1 MTIYEQDGAPR
12 TELGAGSP
20 SEARGVPAERA
31 GSARVQSAPALVD
44 RLTAGESYA
53 VAFGGQGSA
62 WLETLEELVSSAG
75 VESELATLVG
85 EVDVLLEPVAEELV
99 VVRPIGFHP
108 LRWVRALAA
117 EDPVPSAKQLTSA
130 AVSVPGVLLT
140 QIAAVR
146 ALTRQGLDL
155 AGTPPVAVV
164 GHSQGMLGVESVKAG
179 GARDIE
185 LLALAQ
191 LIGAAGTLVARRR
204 GISILGDRPPMVSV
218 TNADPEQIYRLL
230 EDFSQD
236 VRTVLPPV
244 LSIRNGR
251 RAVVI
256 TGTPEQLSRFE
267 LYCKQISEKQEADRK
282 NKVRGGAVFAP
293 VFEPVQVEVGF
304 HSPRL
309 ADGIDIVAGWAEK
322 TGLDVDLARELT
334 EAILVRQVDW
344 VDEII
349 GVHEAGAR
357 WILDL
362 GPGDIL
368 TRLTAPVIRGL
379 GVGIVPAATRGG
391 QRNLFTVGAVPEVS
405 RAWST
410 YAPSVV
416 QLPDGRVKLSTKFT
430 RLTGRS
436 PILLAGMTPTTV
448 DAKIVAAAANA
459 GHWAELAGGGQVTE
473 EIFEARID
481 ELTGLLE
488 PGRGIQFNALFLDP
502 YLWKLQVGGKRLVQK
517 ARQSGAPIDGL
528 VISAGIPELEDAV
541 ELIGELNDIGISHV
555 VFKPGTVEQIRSV
568 IRIATEVPTRPVIVH
583 IEGGRAGGHHSWED
597 LDDLLLATYSELR
610 SRANIT
616 VCVGGGIGTPKRAVD
631 YLSGRW
637 SETYGFPS
645 MPVDGILVGTAAMAT
660 LEATTSPSVKQ
671 MLVDTQGT
679 DQWISAGKAQGGM
692 ASSRSQ
698 LGADIHEIDNAASRC
713 GRLLDEVAGD
723 AEAVAKRRDELIA
736 AMARTAK
743 PYFGDVS
750 EMTYLQ
756 WLDRY
761 VALAIGDGDSTADT
775 AGPGSPWLADTW
787 RDRFAR
793 MLQRAEARL
802 HPQDR
807 GPIET
812 LFADTD
818 EHGAR
823 LLEKPQEAIAVLV
836 ERYPDAATVALH
848 PADVSFFNQLCKLV
862 GKPVNFVPVI
872 DKDVRRWWRSDSLW
886 QAHDARY
893 DADQVCIIPGTAAV
907 AGITRIDEPVGE
919 LLNRF
924 EQAAVEDTLRGGA
937 QPEAVTSRR
946 RGRGDLTGPLATVL
960 DAPDVVWAGRMATNP
975 VHRIAG
981 PREWQVHG
989 DISGPEMPRATHSS
1003 TGARLQVSADDQ
1015 VVLSVP
1021 ISGTWIEIRFT
1032 LPANTVDGGAP
1043 VVRTKDATAAM
1054 RAVLAIAAGVDG
1066 PDALPRV
1073 HAGTATVT
1081 AKWNPER
1088 VADHTGVT
1096 ATFGESLAPGLTTVP
1111 DALVGR
1117 CWPAVFAAIGSAVT
1131 HTGVPVIEGLLSLV
1145 HLDHAAHL
1153 VAPLPSVPAELTVTA
1168 TASMAFDTE
1177 IGRVVPI
1184 SVTVA
1189 LKDGQVL
1196 ARLAER
1202 FAIRGRTGALELA
1215 DPVRAGGAVSDNATD
1230 TPRRRRRD
1238 VSVVAPVDMRPFA
1251 VVSGDHN
1258 PIHTD
1263 RSAALLAGL
1272 ESPIVHGMWLSAAA
1286 QHAVTATDGQARP
1299 PARLIGWTARF
1310 LGMVRP
1316 GDDVDF
1322 RVDRVGIDQGAEVV
1336 EVSARVRRGRSE
1348 ATQGAGSASD
1358 LVMSATARLAAPKT
1372 VYAFPG
1378 QGIQYKGMGMEV
1390 RARSKAARKV
1400 WDTADKFTRD
1410 TLGFSVLSVVRD
1422 NPTSIIAS
1430 GVHYHHP
1437 DGVLYLTQFTQV
1449 AMATVA
1455 AAQVAEMREQ
1465 GAFVED
1471 AIACGHSVG
1480 EYTALAC
1487 VTGVYELEA
1496 LLEMVFQRGSKM
1508 HDIVPRDELGR
1519 SNYRLAAI
1527 RPSQIDLPD
1536 ADVPAFVADIA
1547 ERTGEFLEIVNFN
1560 LRGAQYAIAG
1570 TVRGLEALE
1579 AEVERRR
1586 ELAGGRR
1593 SFILVPGIDVPFHSK
1608 VLRVGVAEFRR
1619 SLDRVLPHDAD
1630 PDLIVGRYI
1639 PNLVPRPFSLDRDFI
1654 QQIRDLVPAEP
1665 LDEILADY
1673 DTWRREQPREMTRT
1687 VFIEL
1692 LAWQFASPVRWIET
1706 QDLLFTEPA
1715 AGGLGVERFVEI
1727 GVKSSP
1733 TVAGLAANTLKL
1745 PEYAHST
1752 IEVLNAE
1759 RDAAVLFA
1767 TDTDPE
1773 PDLDGSD
1780 DSDAPASDGALK
1792 PDVAPAVAPTGAG
1805 APSGALKS
1813 DVAPAV
1819 APTGAGAPSGALRPD
1834 DIAFDAAD
1842 ATLALIAL
1850 SAKMRVDQIEELD
1863 SIESITDGASSRRNQ
1878 LLVDL
1883 GSELNLG
1890 AIDGAAEADLAGLRA
1905 QVTKLA
1911 RTYKPYGPVLSD
1923 AINDHLRSAL
1933 GPSGKRPGAIAER
1946 VKKFWELGDGWAKHV
1961 TIEVALGTREGS
1973 SVRGGPLGGLH
1984 DGALTDG
1991 AAVEKVIDAAVAAVA
2006 ARRGTAM
2013 ALPSSGAGGATVDA
2027 AALSEFTEQITGRD
2041 GVLASAARLVLNQLG
2056 LDDPVSAPAGSI
2068 AATEADLVDLVSAE
2082 LGSDWPRL
2090 VAPVFDG
2097 KKAVV
2102 FDDRWASAREELV
2115 KLWLLDD
2122 GEIDADWARLS
2133 ERFEGAGHVVAMQA
2147 TWWQGKSLAAGR
2159 QIHASLYGR
2168 IAGGAENPDKG
2179 PHSDEVAVV
2188 TGASKGSI
2196 ATSVVGRLLAGGAT
2210 VVATTSRL
2218 DDERL
2223 AFYRNLYRDHA
2234 RYGAA
2239 LWVVA
2244 ANMASYTDID
2254 ALVEWIGHEQTE
2266 SLGPQSIHIKDA
2278 LTPTLLFPFA
2288 APRVTGDLSE
2298 AGSRAEMEM
2307 KVLLWAVQR
2316 LIGGLSRIGAERDIA
2331 SRLHVV
2337 LPGSPNRGMFGGD
2350 GAYGEAKSALDAV
2363 VTRWNAESSWAQ
2375 RVSLAHAL
2383 IGWTRGTGLMGR
2395 NDAIVDAVEEA
2406 GVTTYSTDEMAAMLL
2421 QLCTVEARAAAAHT
2435 PVKADLTGGLGEAKL
2450 DMAALAA
2457 KAREQAASESDTE
2470 APEVGIGKAIS
2481 ALPSPPRGYLP
2492 APPPPWADLDLD
2504 PADLVVIVGGAE
2516 LGPYGSSRTRF
2527 EMEVDNELSAAGVLE
2542 LAWTTGLIRWEDDPQ
2557 PGWYDSESGD
2567 LVDESEL
2574 VERYHDTVVR
2584 RCGIREF
2591 VDDGAIDPDHASP
2604 LLVSVFLDKDFT
2616 FVVSSEADARA
2627 FVQFDPEHTV
2637 VRPVSESGD
2646 WQVTRKA
2653 GTEIRVPR
2661 KTKLSRTVGAQIPT
2675 GFNPTVYGLSQDMAN
2690 STDRVALWNIVA
2702 TVDAFLSSGFTPTEL
2717 MRWVHPGLVASTQGT
2732 GMGGM
2737 TSMQTMYHG
2746 NLLGR
2751 NKPNDILQEVLPNVV
2766 AAHVIQSYVGSYGAM
2781 VHPVGACAT
2790 AAVSVEEGV
2799 DKIRVGKAEL
2809 VVAGG
2814 FDDLTLEAV
2823 IGFGDMAATADTAMM
2838 RGRGIHDSK
2847 FSRPNDRRRLGFLEA
2862 QGGGTILLA
2871 RGDLAL
2877 KMGLPVLA
2885 VVAYAQSFADGVHT
2899 SIPAPGLGALGAGR
2913 GGKDSVLA
2921 RSLAKLG
2928 VGADDIAVISKHDTS
2943 TLANDPNE
2951 TELHERLADS
2961 LGRSAGAP
2969 LLIVSQKSLTGHA
2982 KGGAA
2987 VFQMMGMCQMLRDGV
3002 IPPNRSLDCVDDELT
3017 SSAHFVWV
3025 RDTLRLGGKFP
3036 LKAGLITSL
3045 GFGHV
3050 SGLVAL
3056 VHPQAFVAS
3065 LKPEQRA
3072 DYQQRAEARLVA
3084 GQRRLMSAIAGGAP
3098 MYERPADR
3106 RFGQEVS
3113 EKRQE
3118 AAMLLNAASR
3128 LGDGDVFAIG

>member
-1 MTIYEQDGAPR
+1 MTIYEHHRVSADHDGMTA
-12 TELGAGSP
+12 
-20 SEARGVPAERA
+20 EATQGTH
-31 GSARVQSAPALVD
+31 ALVD
-44 RLTAGESYA
+44 RLTAGEPYA
-53 VAFGGQGSA
+53 VAFGGQGGA

-75 VESELATLVG
+75 IESELATLVG
-85 EVDVLLEPVAEELV
+85 EVDLLLEPVAKELV
-99 VVRPIGFHP
+99 VVRPIGFEP
-108 LRWVRALAA
+108 MNWVRALAA
-117 EDPVPSAKQLTSA
+117 EDPVPSARQLTSA
-130 AVSVPGVLLT
+130 AVSLPGVLLT
-140 QIAAVR
+140 QIAAIR
-146 ALTRQGLDL
+146 TLARQGMDL
-155 AGTPPVAVV
+155 QATPPVAVV
-164 GHSQGMLGVESVKAG
+164 GHSQGILAVEALKAG
-179 GARDIE
+179 GARDKE

-204 GISILGDRPPMVSV
+204 GISVLGDRSPMVSV
-218 TNADPEQIYRLL
+218 SNADPERIYRLL
-230 EDFSQD
+230 DEFSQD

-251 RAVVI
+251 RSVVI

-267 LYCKQISEKQEADRK
+267 LYCKQISEKEEADRK
-282 NKVRGGAVFAP
+282 NKIRGGDVFAP
-293 VFEPVQVEVGF
+293 VFDPVQVEVGF
-304 HSPRL
+304 HTPRL
-309 ADGIDIVAGWAEK
+309 ADSIDIVGDWAEK
-322 TGLDVDLARELT
+322 VGLDVGLARAMAEYILT
-334 EAILVRQVDW
+334 QPVDW
-344 VDEII
+344 VDEVVS
-349 GVHEAGAR
+349 VHEAGAR

-379 GVGIVPAATRGG
+379 GIGIVPAATRGG
-391 QRNLFTVGAVPEVS
+391 QRNLFTIGAIPEVA
-405 RAWST
+405 RPWSS

-416 QLPDGRVKLSTKFT
+416 TLPDGRVKLSTKFT

-473 EIFEARID
+473 PVFSDRID
-481 ELTGLLE
+481 EMSRLLD
-488 PGRGIQFNALFLDP
+488 PGRTYQFNALFLDP

-528 VISAGIPELEDAV
+528 IVSAGIPELEEAV
-541 ELIGELNDIGISHV
+541 ELIDELNEIGISHV
-555 VFKPGTVEQIRSV
+555 VFKPGTIEQIRSV
-568 IRIATEVPTRPVIVH
+568 IRIATEVPTKPVIVH

-610 SRANIT
+610 SRPNIT
-616 VCVGGGIGTPKRAVD
+616 VCVGGGIGSPERAAE

-637 SETYGFPS
+637 AESYGFPL

-660 LEATTSPSVKQ
+660 KESTTSPSVKR
-671 MLVDTQGT
+671 MLVETQGT
-679 DQWISAGKAQGGM
+679 DHWISAGKAQGGM

-698 LGADIHEIDNAASRC
+698 LGADIHEIDNSASRC

-723 AEAVAKRRDELIA
+723 VEAVAERRDEIIA
-736 AMARTAK
+736 AMANTAK
-743 PYFGDVS
+743 PYFGDVG

-756 WLDRY
+756 WLQRY
-761 VALAIGDGDSTADT
+761 VELTIGDGDSTADT
-775 AGPGSPWLADTW
+775 AAPGSPWVADTW
-787 RDRFAR
+787 RDRFEQ

-802 HPQDR
+802 HPQDH
-807 GPIET
+807 GPIDT
-812 LFADTD
+812 LFASSD
-818 EHGAR
+818 ETGVR
-823 LLEKPQEAIAVLV
+823 LLENPDEAIAALLAH
-836 ERYPDAATVALH
+836 YPDAETVQLH
-848 PADVSFFNQLCKLV
+848 PADVSFFVTLCKTL
-862 GKPVNFVPVI
+862 GKPVNFVPVV

-907 AGITRIDEPVGE
+907 AGITRMDEPVGA
-919 LLNRF
+919 LLDRF
-924 EQAAVEDTLRGGA
+924 EEAAIDEVLSTGV
-937 QPEAVTSRR
+937 QPTRVTARR
-946 RGRGDLTGPLATVL
+946 QGRIDAHGPLAIVL
-960 DAPDVVWAGRMATNP
+960 DAPDVLWAGRVATNP
-975 VHRIAG
+975 VHRIAD
-981 PREWQVHG
+981 PAEWQVHDG
-989 DISGPEMPRATHSS
+989 AEESRATHSS
-1003 TGARLQVSADDQ
+1003 TGARLQTDGDQ

-1021 ISGTWIEIRFT
+1021 ITGTWIDIRFS
-1032 LPANTVDGGAP
+1032 LPANTIDGGVP
-1043 VVRTKDATAAM
+1043 VVRTKDAIEAM
-1054 RAVLAIAAGVDG
+1054 RSVLAIAAGVDG

-1073 HAGTATVT
+1073 HNGTATVT
-1081 AKWNPER
+1081 VPWDPEQ

-1096 ATFGESLAPGLTTVP
+1096 AIFGEPLAPTLTTVP

-1117 CWPAVFAAIGSAVT
+1117 CWPAVFATIGSAVT
-1131 HTGVPVIEGLLSLV
+1131 AAGVPVVEGLLSLV

-1153 VAPLPSVPAELTVTA
+1153 VGSLPKVPAELTVTA
-1168 TASMAFDTE
+1168 TASVATDTE
-1177 IGRVVPI
+1177 VGRVVPI

-1189 LKDGQVL
+1189 AADRTVL
-1196 ARLAER
+1196 ATLEER
-1202 FAIRGRTGALELA
+1202 FAIRGRTGVAELT
-1215 DPVRAGGAVSDNATD
+1215 DPLRAGGAVSENATD

-1238 VSVVAPVDMRPFA
+1238 VTLPAPVDMRPFA

-1286 QHAVTATDGQARP
+1286 QHVVTATDGQARP
-1299 PARLIGWTARF
+1299 PARLVGWTARF

-1316 GDDVDF
+1316 GDEVDF
-1322 RVDRVGIDQGAEVV
+1322 RVDRVGIDQGAEVL
-1336 EVSARVRRGRSE
+1336 EIAARIG
-1348 ATQGAGSASD
+1348 SD

-1378 QGIQYKGMGMEV
+1378 QGIQHKGMGMEV

-1400 WDTADKFTRD
+1400 WDKADRFTRD
-1410 TLGFSVLSVVRD
+1410 TLGFSVLHVVRD

-1430 GVHYHHP
+1430 GVHYDHP
-1437 DGVLYLTQFTQV
+1437 EGVLYLTQFTQV

-1465 GAFVED
+1465 GAFAEG

-1487 VTGVYELEA
+1487 VTGMYELEG
-1496 LLEMVFQRGSKM
+1496 LLETVFHRGSKM

-1527 RPSQIDLPD
+1527 RPSQIDLDD
-1536 ADVPAFVADIA
+1536 ADVPGFVQEISA
-1547 ERTGEFLEIVNFN
+1547 RTGEFLEIVNFN
-1560 LRGAQYAIAG
+1560 LRGSQYAIAG
-1570 TVRGLEALE
+1570 TVLGMETLE

-1586 ELAGGRR
+1586 ELSGGRR
-1593 SFILVPGIDVPFHSK
+1593 SFILVPGIDVPFHSR
-1608 VLRVGVAEFRR
+1608 VLRVGVADFRR
-1619 SLDRVLPHDAD
+1619 SLERVMPRDKD
-1630 PDLIVGRYI
+1630 PDLIIGRYI

-1654 QQIRDLVPAEP
+1654 QEIRDLVPAEP

-1673 DTWRREQPREMTRT
+1673 DTWRAERPREMART
-1687 VFIEL
+1687 VVIEL

-1706 QDLLFTEPA
+1706 QDLLFTEEA

-1733 TVAGLAANTLKL
+1733 TVSGLATNTLKL

-1752 IEVLNAE
+1752 VEVLNAE

-1773 PDLDGSD
+1773 PDDELDE
-1780 DSDAPASDGALK
+1780 ASDSAAAAAEGAPS
-1792 PDVAPAVAPTGAG
+1792 PDVAPAVAAAPAA
-1805 APSGALKS
+1805 APSGA
-1813 DVAPAV
+1813 P
-1819 APTGAGAPSGALRPD
+1819 RPD
-1834 DIAFDAAD
+1834 DIPFDAAD

-1850 SAKMRVDQIEELD
+1850 SAKMRIDQIEELD

-1890 AIDGAAEADLAGLRA
+1890 AIDGAAEADLAGLRS

-1923 AINDHLRSAL
+1923 AINDQLRTVL
-1933 GPSGKRPGAIAER
+1933 GPSGKRPAAIAER
-1946 VKKFWELGDGWAKHV
+1946 VKKTWELGDGWVKHV
-1961 TIEVALGTREGS
+1961 TVEVALGTREGT
-1973 SVRGGPLGGLH
+1973 SVRGGSMGNLH
-1984 DGALTDG
+1984 EGALADT
-1991 AAVEKVIDAAVAAVA
+1991 AAVDKAVDAAVAAVA
-2006 ARRGTAM
+2006 ARRGIAV
-2013 ALPSSGAGGATVDA
+2013 ALPSSGGGGGATVDA
-2027 AALSEFTEQITGRD
+2027 AALGEFTEQITGRD
-2041 GVLASAARLVLNQLG
+2041 GVLASAARLVLGQLG
-2056 LDDPVSAPAGSI
+2056 LDNQVTVPPAASDAELI
-2068 AATEADLVDLVSAE
+2068 DLVTTE
-2082 LGSDWPRL
+2082 LGADWPRL

-2102 FDDRWASAREELV
+2102 FDDRWASAREDLV
-2115 KLWLLDD
+2115 KLWLIDD
-2122 GEIDADWARLS
+2122 DEANADWARWS
-2133 ERFEGAGHVVAMQA
+2133 ERFEGAGHVVATQA

-2168 IAGGAENPDKG
+2168 IAAGAENPDKG
-2179 PHSDEVAVV
+2179 RYNDEIAVV

-2196 ATSVVGRLLAGGAT
+2196 AASVVGQLLDGGGT
-2210 VVATTSRL
+2210 VIATTSKL

-2223 AFYRNLYRDHA
+2223 AFYRALYRDHA

-2244 ANMASYTDID
+2244 ANMASYSDID
-2254 ALVEWIGHEQTE
+2254 ALVEWVGSEQAE

-2278 LTPTLLFPFA
+2278 QTPTLLFPFA
-2288 APRVTGDLSE
+2288 APRVAGDLSE
-2298 AGSRAEMEM
+2298 AGSRSEMEM

-2316 LIGGLSRIGAERDIA
+2316 LIGGLSKIGAERDIA
-2331 SRLHVV
+2331 SRLHAV

-2363 VTRWNAESSWAQ
+2363 VTRWQAESSWAQ

-2383 IGWTRGTGLMGR
+2383 IGWTRGTGLMGH
-2395 NDAIVDAVEEA
+2395 NDAIVSAVEEA
-2406 GVTTYSTDEMAAMLL
+2406 GVTTYSTDEMAGMLL
-2421 QLCTVEARAAAAHT
+2421 ALCDIESKVAAANA
-2435 PVKADLTGGLGEAKL
+2435 PIKVDLTGGLGDVDL
-2450 DMAALAA
+2450 DMAELAA
-2457 KAREQAASESDTE
+2457 KARGDHAASAAEDGAEETDAE
-2470 APEVGIGKAIS
+2470 GTIA
-2481 ALPSPPRGYLP
+2481 ALPSPPRGFTQALP
-2492 APPPPWADLDLD
+2492 PEWDDLDVD

-2557 PGWYDSESGD
+2557 PGWYETESGD
-2567 LVDESEL
+2567 LVDEAEL
-2574 VERYHDTVVR
+2574 VERYHDAVVER
-2584 RCGIREF
+2584 VGIREF

-2604 LLVSVFLDKDFT
+2604 LLVSVFLEKDFT
-2616 FVVSSEADARA
+2616 FVVSSEADARGFA
-2627 FVQFDPEHTV
+2627 QFDPEHTV
-2637 VRPVSESGD
+2637 VRPIPDSSD

-2675 GFNPTVYGLSQDMAN
+2675 GFDPTVWGISQDMAN
-2690 STDRVALWNIVA
+2690 SIDRVALWNIVA

-2751 NKPNDILQEVLPNVV
+2751 SKPNDILQEVLPNVV
-2766 AAHVIQSYVGSYGAM
+2766 AAHVVQSYIGSYGAM
-2781 VHPVGACAT
+2781 IHPVGACAT

-2799 DKIRVGKAEL
+2799 DKIRLGKAEL
-2809 VVAGG
+2809 VVTGG
-2814 FDDLTLEAV
+2814 FDDLTLEAI

-2838 RGRGIHDSK
+2838 RDRGIADSK

-2871 RGDLAL
+2871 RGDLAF

-2885 VVAYAQSFADGVHT
+2885 VVAFAQSFGDGVHT

-2913 GGKDSVLA
+2913 GGKDSPLA

-2928 VGADDIAVISKHDTS
+2928 VAADDVAVISKHDTS

-2969 LLIVSQKSLTGHA
+2969 LFIVSQKSLTGHA

-2987 VFQMMGMCQMLRDGV
+2987 VFQMMGLCQILRDGV
-3002 IPPNRSLDCVDDELT
+3002 IPPNRSLDCVDDELAG
-3017 SSAHFVWV
+3017 SAHFVWV
-3025 RDTLRLGGKFP
+3025 RDTLQLDGKFP
-3036 LKAGLITSL
+3036 LKAGLVTSL

-3056 VHPQAFVAS
+3056 VHPQAFLAT
-3065 LKPEQRA
+3065 LDDEQRA
-3072 DYQQRAEARLVA
+3072 DYQRRADARLLA
-3084 GQRRLMSAIAGGAP
+3084 GQRRLASAIAGGRP

-3106 RFGQEVS
+3106 RFDHEVS

-3118 AAMLLNAASR
+3118 AAMLLDAEAR
-3128 LGDGDVFAIG
+3128 LGDGDVYPR

>member
-1 MTIYEQDGAPR
+1 MTIHEHDR
-12 TELGAGSP
+12 
-20 SEARGVPAERA
+20 V
-31 GSARVQSAPALVD
+31 SADRDETGPHSTHALVD
-44 RLTAGESYA
+44 RLTAGEPFA

-62 WLETLEELVSSAG
+62 WLETLEELVSAAG
-75 VESELATLVG
+75 IESELAALVG
-85 EVDVLLEPVAEELV
+85 EVELLLEPVSKELV
-99 VVRPIGFHP
+99 VVRPIGFEP
-108 LRWVRALAA
+108 LQWVRALAA
-117 EDPVPSAKQLTSA
+117 EDPVPSDKHLTSS
-130 AVSVPGVLLT
+130 AVSLPGVLLT
-140 QIAAVR
+140 QVAAVR
-146 ALTRQGLDL
+146 ALARQGMDL
-155 AGTPPVAVV
+155 IATPPVVSV
-164 GHSQGMLGVESVKAG
+164 GHSQGVLAVEALNAG
-179 GARDIE
+179 GARDVE

-204 GISILGDRPPMVSV
+204 GISVLGDRPPMVSV
-218 TNADPEQIYRLL
+218 TNADPERIQQLL
-230 EDFSQD
+230 EDFAQD

-251 RAVVI
+251 RSVVI

-267 LYCKQISEKQEADRK
+267 LYCRQISEKEEAERK
-282 NKVRGGAVFAP
+282 SKVRGGDVFAP
-293 VFEPVQVEVGF
+293 VFDPVKVEVGF
-304 HSPRL
+304 HTPRL
-309 ADGIDIVAGWAEK
+309 ADGIDIVGGWAEK
-322 TGLDVDLARELT
+322 VGLDVALARQLA
-334 EAILVRQVDW
+334 EAILVDTVDW
-344 VDEII
+344 VSDINR
-349 GVHEAGAR
+349 VHEAGAR

-379 GVGIVPAATRGG
+379 GIGIVPAATRGG
-391 QRNLFTVGAVPEVS
+391 QRNLFTVGATPEVA
-405 RAWST
+405 RAWSS
-410 YAPSVV
+410 YAPTAVR
-416 QLPDGRVKLSTKFT
+416 LPDGRVKLSTKFT

-473 EIFEARID
+473 EIFADRIN
-481 ELTGLLE
+481 EMSGLLE
-488 PGRGIQFNALFLDP
+488 PGRTYQFNALFLDP
-502 YLWKLQVGGKRLVQK
+502 YLWKLQLGGKRLVQK
-517 ARQSGAPIDGL
+517 ARQSGAAIDGV
-528 VISAGIPELEDAV
+528 VISAGIPDLEEAV
-541 ELIGELNDIGISHV
+541 ELIDELNDIGISHV
-555 VFKPGTVEQIRSV
+555 VFKPGTIEQIRSV
-568 IRIATEVPTRPVIVH
+568 IRIATEVPTKPVIMHV
-583 IEGGRAGGHHSWED
+583 EGGRAGGHHSWED

-616 VCVGGGIGTPKRAVD
+616 VCVGGGIGTPERAAE

-637 SETYGFPS
+637 AQAYGFPL
-645 MPVDGILVGTAAMAT
+645 MPIDGILVGTAAMAA
-660 LEATTSPSVKQ
+660 LEATTSPSVKK
-671 MLVDTQGT
+671 MLVETQGT
-679 DQWISAGKAQGGM
+679 GEWIGAGKAQGGM

-698 LGADIHEIDNAASRC
+698 LGADIHEIDNSASRC
-713 GRLLDEVAGD
+713 GQLLDEVAGD
-723 AEAVAKRRDELIA
+723 ADAVAERRDEIIA
-736 AMARTAK
+736 AMAKTAK
-743 PYFGDVS
+743 PYFGDIAD
-750 EMTYLQ
+750 MTYLQ
-756 WLDRY
+756 WLQRY
-761 VALAIGDGDSTADT
+761 VELAIGEGNSTADT
-775 AGPGSPWLADTW
+775 AAPGSPWLADTW
-787 RDRFAR
+787 RDRFQQ

-802 HPQDR
+802 HPQDF

-812 LFADTD
+812 AFADP
-818 EHGAR
+818 A
-823 LLEKPQEAIAVLV
+823 LLENPTQTIAALLA
-836 ERYPDAATVALH
+836 RYPDAETVQLH
-848 PADVSFFNQLCKLV
+848 PADVPFFVTLCKTL

-893 DADQVCIIPGTAAV
+893 DADQVCIIPGPAAV
-907 AGITRIDEPVGE
+907 AGITRMDEPVGE
-919 LLNRF
+919 LLDRF
-924 EQAAVEDTLRGGA
+924 ERAAIDEVFGSDGDA
-937 QPEAVTSRR
+937 KAVTSRR
-946 RGRGDLTGPLATVL
+946 LGRPDVTGPLAVVL
-960 DAPDVVWAGRMATNP
+960 DAPDVLWAGRTATNP
-975 VHRIAG
+975 VHRIAD
-981 PREWQVHG
+981 PSEWQVH
-989 DISGPEMPRATHSS
+989 DGPESPRATHTS
-1003 TGARLQVSADDQ
+1003 TGARLQVQGSD

-1021 ISGTWIEIRFT
+1021 VSATWIDIRFT
-1032 LPANTVDGGAP
+1032 LPANTVDGGIP
-1043 VVRTKDATAAM
+1043 VVSTDDATTAM
-1054 RAVLAIAAGVDG
+1054 RSVLAIAAGVDG
-1066 PDALPRV
+1066 PESLPPV
-1073 HAGTATVT
+1073 TDGTATVT
-1081 AKWNPER
+1081 VDWDPEK

-1096 ATFGESLAPGLTTVP
+1096 ATFGEPLAPSLTTVP
-1111 DALVGR
+1111 DALVGQ

-1131 HTGVPVIEGLLSLV
+1131 DSGVPVVEGLLSLV
-1145 HLDHAAHL
+1145 HLDHAAR
-1153 VAPLPSVPAELTVTA
+1153 VVGDLPKIPAQLTVTA
-1168 TASMAFDTE
+1168 TASNATDTDM
-1177 IGRVVPI
+1177 GRVVPV

-1189 LKDGQVL
+1189 GPDGATIATL
-1196 ARLAER
+1196 EER
-1202 FAIRGRTGALELA
+1202 FAILGRTGTAELS
-1215 DPVRAGGAVSDNATD
+1215 DPVRAGGTVSENSTD

-1238 VSVVAPVDMRPFA
+1238 VTLTAPVDMRPFA

-1286 QHAVTATDGQARP
+1286 QHTVTATDGKARP
-1299 PARLIGWTARF
+1299 PARLVGWTARF

-1322 RVDRVGIDQGAEVV
+1322 RVERVGIDQGAEVL
-1336 EVSARVRRGRSE
+1336 EVSARIG
-1348 ATQGAGSASD
+1348 SD
-1358 LVMSATARLAAPKT
+1358 LVMSASARLAAPKT

-1378 QGIQYKGMGMEV
+1378 QGIQHKGMGMEV

-1400 WDTADKFTRD
+1400 WDIADRFTRD
-1410 TLGFSVLSVVRD
+1410 TLGFSVLHVVRD
-1422 NPTSIIAS
+1422 NPTSLIAS

-1465 GAFVED
+1465 GAFVEG

-1487 VTGVYELEA
+1487 VTGIYELEA
-1496 LLEMVFQRGSKM
+1496 LLEMVFHRGSKM

-1527 RPSQIDLPD
+1527 RPSQIDLD
-1536 ADVPAFVADIA
+1536 DNDVPAFVAGIA
-1547 ERTGEFLEIVNFN
+1547 ESTGEFLEIVNFN
-1560 LRGAQYAIAG
+1560 LRGSQYAIAG

-1586 ELAGGRR
+1586 ELSGGRR
-1593 SFILVPGIDVPFHSK
+1593 SFILVPGIDVPFHSR

-1619 SLDRVLPHDAD
+1619 SLDRVMPRDAD
-1630 PDLIVGRYI
+1630 PDLIIGRYI
-1639 PNLVPRPFSLDRDFI
+1639 PNLVPRLFNLDRDFI
-1654 QQIRDLVPAEP
+1654 QEIRDLVPAEP

-1673 DTWRREQPREMTRT
+1673 DTWIRERPRELART

-1706 QDLLFTEPA
+1706 QDLLFIEEA

-1727 GVKSSP
+1727 GVKTSP
-1733 TVAGLAANTLKL
+1733 TVAGLATNTLKL

-1752 IEVLNAE
+1752 VEVLNAE

-1773 PDLDGSD
+1773 PEPEPEAEEPAAEAGDAAAAA
-1780 DSDAPASDGALK
+1780 APAA
-1792 PDVAPAVAPTGAG
+1792 APA
-1805 APSGALKS
+1805 APSGG
-1813 DVAPAV
+1813 P
-1819 APTGAGAPSGALRPD
+1819 RPD
-1834 DIAFDAAD
+1834 DIGFDAAD

-1850 SAKMRVDQIEELD
+1850 SAKMRLDQIEQLD

-1890 AIDGAAEADLAGLRA
+1890 AIDGAAEADLAGLRS

-1923 AINDHLRSAL
+1923 AINDQLRTVL

-1946 VKKFWELGDGWAKHV
+1946 VKKTWELGDGWAKHV
-1961 TIEVALGTREGS
+1961 TVEVALGTREGS
-1973 SVRGGPLGGLH
+1973 SVRGGALGNLH
-1984 DGALTDG
+1984 EGALAD
-1991 AAVEKVIDAAVAAVA
+1991 AASVDKVVDAAVASVA
-2006 ARRGTAM
+2006 ARRGVAV
-2013 ALPSSGAGGATVDA
+2013 ALPSAGGGGGATVDA
-2027 AALSEFTEQITGRD
+2027 AALAEFTDQITGRD
-2041 GVLASAARLVLNQLG
+2041 GVLASAARLVLGQLG
-2056 LDDPVSAPAGSI
+2056 LDAPATALP
-2068 AATEADLVDLVSAE
+2068 AATDADLIELVTAE

-2102 FDDRWASAREELV
+2102 FDDRWASAREDLV
-2115 KLWLLDD
+2115 KLWLTDEGD
-2122 GEIDADWARLS
+2122 IDADWARLS
-2133 ERFEGAGHVVAMQA
+2133 QRFEGAGHVVATQA

-2168 IAGGAENPDKG
+2168 IAAGAENPDPG
-2179 PHSDEVAVV
+2179 PDSSEVAVV

-2196 ATSVVGRLLAGGAT
+2196 AASVVARLLDGGAT
-2210 VVATTSRL
+2210 VIATTSKL

-2223 AFYRNLYRDHA
+2223 AFYRTLYRDHA

-2244 ANMASYTDID
+2244 ANMASYSDID
-2254 ALVEWIGHEQTE
+2254 ALVEWVGSEQTE

-2278 LTPTLLFPFA
+2278 QTPTLLFPFA
-2288 APRVTGDLSE
+2288 APRVVGDLSE
-2298 AGSRAEMEM
+2298 AGSRSEMEM

-2316 LIGGLSRIGAERDIA
+2316 LIGGLSTIGAERDIA

-2363 VTRWNAESSWAQ
+2363 VSRWHAESSWAA

-2383 IGWTRGTGLMGR
+2383 IGWTRGTGLMGH
-2395 NDAIVDAVEEA
+2395 NDAIVSAVEEA

-2421 QLCTVEARAAAAHT
+2421 SLCDVESKVAAAST
-2435 PVKADLTGGLGEAKL
+2435 PIKADLTGGLAEANL
-2450 DMAALAA
+2450 DMAELAA
-2457 KAREQAASESDTE
+2457 KAREEMSTE
-2470 APEVGIGKAIS
+2470 ATADDEESTEGAIP
-2481 ALPSPPRGYLP
+2481 ALPSPPRGYTP
-2492 APPPPWADLDLD
+2492 APPPHWDDLDVD
-2504 PADLVVIVGGAE
+2504 PSDLVVIVGGAE

-2527 EMEVDNELSAAGVLE
+2527 EMEVENELSAAGVLE
-2542 LAWTTGLIRWEDDPQ
+2542 LAWTTGLVRWEDDPQ
-2557 PGWYDSESGD
+2557 PGWYDTGTGE
-2567 LVDESEL
+2567 LVDEAEL
-2574 VERYHDTVVR
+2574 VERYHDVVVER
-2584 RCGIREF
+2584 VGIREF
-2591 VDDGAIDPDHASP
+2591 VDDGTIDSDHSSP
-2604 LLVSVFLDKDFT
+2604 LLVSVFLDKDFS

-2627 FVQFDPEHTV
+2627 FADFDPEHTV
-2637 VRPVSESGD
+2637 IRPVPDSGD
-2646 WQVTRKA
+2646 WQVIRKA

-2661 KTKLSRTVGAQIPT
+2661 KTTLSRVVGAQLPT
-2675 GFNPTVYGLSQDMAN
+2675 GFDPTVWGISQDMA
-2690 STDRVALWNIVA
+2690 SSIDRVAVWNIVA
-2702 TVDAFLSSGFTPTEL
+2702 TVDAFLSAGFSPTEV
-2717 MRWVHPGLVASTQGT
+2717 MRYVHPSLVANTMGT
-2732 GMGGM
+2732 GMGGG

-2751 NKPNDILQEVLPNVV
+2751 NKPNDIFQEILPNIV
-2766 AAHVIQSYVGSYGAM
+2766 AAHVVQSYIGSYGSM
-2781 VHPVGACAT
+2781 IHPVAACAT

-2799 DKIRVGKAEL
+2799 DKIRLGKAEM

-2814 FDDLTLEAV
+2814 IDDLTLEGI

-2838 RGRGIHDSK
+2838 RGRGIADSK
-2847 FSRPNDRRRLGFLEA
+2847 FSRPNDRRRLGFVEA

-2885 VVAYAQSFADGVHT
+2885 VVAFAQSFGDGVHT

-2913 GGKDSVLA
+2913 GGRDSALA
-2921 RSLAKLG
+2921 RALAKLG
-2928 VGADDIAVISKHDTS
+2928 VGADDIAIISKHDTS

-2961 LGRSAGAP
+2961 LGRSEGAP
-2969 LLIVSQKSLTGHA
+2969 LFVVSQKSMTGHA

-2987 VFQMMGMCQMLRDGV
+2987 VFQMMGLCQILRDGV
-3002 IPPNRSLDCVDDELT
+3002 IPPNRSLDCVDDELAGA
-3017 SSAHFVWV
+3017 AHFVWV
-3025 RDTLRLGGKFP
+3025 RDALRLGGKFP
-3036 LKAGLITSL
+3036 LKAGMLTSL

-3056 VHPQAFVAS
+3056 VHPQAFIAS
-3065 LKPEQRA
+3065 LAPEQRA
-3072 DYQQRAEARLVA
+3072 DYQRRADTRLLA
-3084 GQRRLMSAIAGGAP
+3084 GQRRLASAMAGGEP
-3098 MYERPADR
+3098 MYQRPPDR
-3106 RFGQEVS
+3106 RFDHDTA
-3113 EKRQE
+3113 EKPQE
-3118 AAMLLNAASR
+3118 AAMLLNPAAR
-3128 LGDGDVFAIG
+3128 LGDGEAYIG

>member
-1 MTIYEQDGAPR
+1 MTIHEHDR
-12 TELGAGSP
+12 VS
-20 SEARGVPAERA
+20 AERDGQGPQGGKHQA
-31 GSARVQSAPALVD
+31 DTHALVD
-44 RLTAGESYA
+44 RLTAGEPYA

-75 VESELATLVG
+75 IESDLSALVG
-85 EVDVLLEPVAEELV
+85 EVELLLEPVAKELV
-99 VVRPIGFHP
+99 VVRPIGFEP
-108 LRWVRALAA
+108 LTWVRALAA
-117 EDPVPSAKQLTSA
+117 EDPIPSNKHLTSA
-130 AVSVPGVLLT
+130 AVSIPGVLLT
-140 QIAAVR
+140 QVAAVR
-146 ALTRQGLDL
+146 ALARQGMDL
-155 AGTPPVAVV
+155 SATPPVAVA
-164 GHSQGMLGVESVKAG
+164 GHSQGVLAVEALKGG
-179 GARDIE
+179 GARDVE

-204 GISILGDRPPMVSV
+204 GISVLGDRPPMVSV
-218 TNADPEQIYRLL
+218 TNADPERISQLL
-230 EDFSQD
+230 DEFAQD

-251 RAVVI
+251 RSVVI

-267 LYCKQISEKQEADRK
+267 LYCQQISEKEEADRK
-282 NKVRGGAVFAP
+282 NKLRGGDVFSP
-293 VFEPVQVEVGF
+293 VFDPVQVEVGF
-304 HSPRL
+304 HTPRL
-309 ADGIDIVAGWAEK
+309 ADGIDIVGNWAEK
-322 TGLDVDLARELT
+322 VGLDVALARELT
-334 EAILVRQVDW
+334 ESILVRPVDW
-344 VDEII
+344 VQEITA
-349 GVHEAGAR
+349 VNDAGAR

-391 QRNLFTVGAVPEVS
+391 QRNLFTVGAVPEVA
-405 RAWST
+405 RAWSS
-410 YAPSVV
+410 YAPTLVR
-416 QLPDGRVKLSTKFT
+416 LPDGRVKLSTKFT

-473 EIFEARID
+473 EIFADRIE
-481 ELTGLLE
+481 ELSGLLE
-488 PGRGIQFNALFLDP
+488 DGRTYQFNALFLDP

-517 ARQSGAPIDGL
+517 ARQSGAAIDGL
-528 VISAGIPELEDAV
+528 VISAGIPELEEAV
-541 ELIGELNDIGISHV
+541 ELIEELGDVGISHV

-568 IRIATEVPTRPVIVH
+568 IRIATEVSTKPVIAH

-610 SRANIT
+610 SRSNIT
-616 VCVGGGIGTPKRAVD
+616 VCVGGGIGTPERAAD

-637 SETYGFPS
+637 AQAYGFPL
-645 MPVDGILVGTAAMAT
+645 MPIDGILVGTAAMAAK
-660 LEATTSPSVKQ
+660 EATTSPSVKR
-671 MLVDTQGT
+671 MLVETQGT
-679 DQWISAGKAQGGM
+679 DQWIGAGKASGGM

-698 LGADIHEIDNAASRC
+698 LGADIHEIDNSASRC

-723 AEAVAKRRDELIA
+723 ADAVAERRDEIIA
-736 AMARTAK
+736 AMATTAK
-743 PYFGDVS
+743 PYFGDVG

-756 WLDRY
+756 WLRRY
-761 VALAIGDGDSTADT
+761 VELAIGDGDSTADT
-775 AGPGSPWLADTW
+775 AAPGSPWLADTW
-787 RDRFAR
+787 RDRFQQ

-802 HPQDR
+802 HPQDF

-812 LFADTD
+812 LYNN
-818 EHGAR
+818 EG
-823 LLEKPQEAIAVLV
+823 LLENPEAAIDLLLD
-836 ERYPDAATVALH
+836 RYPDAETVQLH
-848 PADVSFFNQLCKLV
+848 PADVPFFVTLCKTV

-907 AGITRIDEPVGE
+907 AGITRMDEPVGE
-919 LLNRF
+919 LLDRF
-924 EQAAVEDTLRGGA
+924 EQAAVD
-937 QPEAVTSRR
+937 EALAAGIEPTAATSRR
-946 RGRGDLTGPLATVL
+946 TGRADVTGPLAVVL
-960 DAPDVVWAGRMATNP
+960 DAPDVQWAGRTAINP
-975 VHRIAG
+975 VHRIAD
-981 PREWQVHG
+981 PSEWLVHG
-989 DISGPEMPRATHSS
+989 DSEGPESRRATHSS
-1003 TGARLQVSADDQ
+1003 TGARLQVEDDR

-1021 ISGTWIEIRFT
+1021 VSGVWIEIPFT
-1032 LPANTVDGGAP
+1032 LPPNTVDGATP
-1043 VVRTKDATAAM
+1043 VVSTDDAAAAM

-1066 PDALPRV
+1066 PEFMPPVTD
-1073 HAGTATVT
+1073 GTATVT
-1081 AKWNPER
+1081 VDWDPER

-1096 ATFGESLAPGLTTVP
+1096 ATFGEPLAPSLTTVP
-1111 DALVGR
+1111 DALVGP
-1117 CWPAVFAAIGSAVT
+1117 CWPAVFSAIGSAVT
-1131 HTGVPVIEGLLSLV
+1131 DAGVPVVEGLLSLV
-1145 HLDHAAHL
+1145 HLDHAAHM
-1153 VAPLPSVPAELTVTA
+1153 VGALPKNPAQLTITA
-1168 TASMAFDTE
+1168 TALAAADTDM
-1177 IGRVVPI
+1177 GRVVPV
-1184 SVTVA
+1184 SVTITGA
-1189 LKDGQVL
+1189 DGEAIATL
-1196 ARLAER
+1196 DER
-1202 FAIRGRTGALELA
+1202 FAILGRTGAAELT
-1215 DPVRAGGAVSDNATD
+1215 DPARAGGAVSENATD

-1238 VSVVAPVDMRPFA
+1238 VTITAPVDMRPFA

-1263 RSAALLAGL
+1263 RAAALLAGL

-1316 GDDVDF
+1316 GDEVSF
-1322 RVDRVGIDQGAEVV
+1322 RVDRVGIDQGAEVL
-1336 EVSARVRRGRSE
+1336 EVAARIG
-1348 ATQGAGSASD
+1348 SD
-1358 LVMSATARLAAPKT
+1358 LVMSATARLASPHT

-1378 QGIQYKGMGMEV
+1378 QGIQHKGMGMDV

-1400 WDTADKFTRD
+1400 WDKADKFTRD
-1410 TLGFSVLSVVRD
+1410 TLGFSVLHVVRD

-1430 GVHYHHP
+1430 GVPYNHP
-1437 DGVLYLTQFTQV
+1437 EGVLYLTQFTQV

-1487 VTGVYELEA
+1487 VTGIYELEA
-1496 LLEMVFQRGSKM
+1496 LLETVFHRGSKM

-1536 ADVPAFVADIA
+1536 DEVPGFVADIA
-1547 ERTGEFLEIVNFN
+1547 ANTGEFLEIVNFN
-1560 LRGAQYAIAG
+1560 LRGSQYAIAG

-1586 ELAGGRR
+1586 EITGGKR
-1593 SFILVPGIDVPFHSK
+1593 SFILVPGIDVPFHSR

-1619 SLDRVLPHDAD
+1619 SLDRVMPRDKD
-1630 PDLIVGRYI
+1630 PDVIIGRYI
-1639 PNLVPRPFSLDRDFI
+1639 PNLVPRPFTLDRDFI
-1654 QQIRDLVPAEP
+1654 QEIRDLVPAEP
-1665 LDEILADY
+1665 LDPILADY
-1673 DTWRREQPREMTRT
+1673 DTWLAERRIEMART
-1687 VFIEL
+1687 VLIEL

-1706 QDLLFTEPA
+1706 QDLLFTEEA

-1727 GVKSSP
+1727 GVKSAP
-1733 TVAGLAANTLKL
+1733 TVAGLATNTLKL

-1752 IEVLNAE
+1752 VEVLNAE

-1773 PDLDGSD
+1773 PEPEAEEPAEAPEASGAPVEA
-1780 DSDAPASDGALK
+1780 APA
-1792 PDVAPAVAPTGAG
+1792 APAPAA
-1805 APSGALKS
+1805 ASSG
-1813 DVAPAV
+1813 P
-1819 APTGAGAPSGALRPD
+1819 RPD
-1834 DIAFDAAD
+1834 DIGFDAAD

-1850 SAKMRVDQIEELD
+1850 SAKMRIDQIEELD

-1923 AINDHLRSAL
+1923 AINDQLRTVL
-1933 GPSGKRPGAIAER
+1933 GPSGKRPAAIADR
-1946 VKKFWELGDGWAKHV
+1946 VKKTWELGDGWAKHV
-1961 TIEVALGTREGS
+1961 TVEVALGTREGT
-1973 SVRGGPLGGLH
+1973 SVRGGAMGHLH
-1984 DGALTDG
+1984 EGALADA
-1991 AAVEKVIDAAVAAVA
+1991 AAVDKAIDAAVASVA
-2006 ARRGTAM
+2006 ARRGIAV
-2013 ALPSSGAGGATVDA
+2013 ALPSSGGGGGGATIDA
-2027 AALSEFTEQITGRD
+2027 AALGEFTAQITGRD

-2056 LDDPVSAPAGSI
+2056 LDDPVSASP
-2068 AATEADLVDLVSAE
+2068 AATDAELIDLVTTE
-2082 LGSDWPRL
+2082 LGADWPRL
-2090 VAPVFDG
+2090 VAPVFEP
-2097 KKAVV
+2097 KKAVL
-2102 FDDRWASAREELV
+2102 FDDRWASAREDLV
-2115 KLWLLDD
+2115 KLWLTDEGD
-2122 GEIDADWARLS
+2122 IDARWVSLS
-2133 ERFEGAGHVVAMQA
+2133 ERFEGAGHVVATQA
-2147 TWWQGKSLAAGR
+2147 TWWQGKALSAGR
-2159 QIHASLYGR
+2159 QIHASLFGR
-2168 IAGGAENPDKG
+2168 IAAGAENPDPG
-2179 PHSDEVAVV
+2179 PYVNEVAVV

-2196 ATSVVGRLLAGGAT
+2196 AASVVARLLDGGAT
-2210 VVATTSRL
+2210 VIATTSKL

-2223 AFYRNLYRDHA
+2223 AFYRGLYRDHA

-2244 ANMASYTDID
+2244 ANMASYSDID
-2254 ALVEWIGHEQTE
+2254 ALVEWVGTEQTE

-2278 LTPTLLFPFA
+2278 QTPTLLFPFA
-2288 APRVTGDLSE
+2288 APRVVGDLSE
-2298 AGSRAEMEM
+2298 AGSRSEMEM

-2316 LIGGLSRIGAERDIA
+2316 LIGGLSKIGAERDIA

-2350 GAYGEAKSALDAV
+2350 GAYGEAKSALDALV
-2363 VTRWNAESSWAQ
+2363 SRWHAESSWAT

-2383 IGWTRGTGLMGR
+2383 IGWTRGTGLMGH

-2421 QLCTVEARAAAAHT
+2421 ALCDIESKVAAAGA
-2435 PVKADLTGGLGEAKL
+2435 PIKADLTGGLGEANL
-2450 DMAALAA
+2450 DMAELAA
-2457 KAREQAASESDTE
+2457 KAREQSASAEDDGPDALE
-2470 APEVGIGKAIS
+2470 AEGSIA
-2481 ALPSPPRGYLP
+2481 ALPSPPRGFSP
-2492 APPPPWADLDLD
+2492 APAPDWADLDVDLN
-2504 PADLVVIVGGAE
+2504 DLVVIVGGAE

-2527 EMEVDNELSAAGVLE
+2527 EMEVAGELSAAGVLE
-2542 LAWTTGLIRWEDDPQ
+2542 LAWTTGLVKWEDDPQ
-2557 PGWYDSESGD
+2557 PGWYDTESGD
-2567 LVDESEL
+2567 LVNESEL
-2574 VERYHDTVVR
+2574 VDRYHDAVVE

-2604 LLVSVFLDKDFT
+2604 LLVSVFLDKDFS

-2627 FVQFDPEHTV
+2627 FVEFDPEHTV
-2637 VRPVSESGD
+2637 ARPVPESSD
-2646 WQVTRKA
+2646 WEVIRKA

-2675 GFNPTVYGLSQDMAN
+2675 GFDPTVWGITPDMAN
-2690 STDRVALWNIVA
+2690 SIDRVALWNIVA

-2717 MRWVHPGLVASTQGT
+2717 LRWVHPSLVASTQGT

-2751 NKPNDILQEVLPNVV
+2751 AKPNDILQEVLPNVV
-2766 AAHVIQSYVGSYGAM
+2766 AAHVMQSYVGGYGAM
-2781 VHPVGACAT
+2781 VHPVAACAT
-2790 AAVSVEEGV
+2790 VAVSVEEGV
-2799 DKIRVGKAEL
+2799 DKIRLGKAEF

-2814 FDDLTLEAV
+2814 FDDLTLEAI
-2823 IGFGDMAATADTAMM
+2823 IGFGDMAATADTEMM
-2838 RGRGIHDSK
+2838 RAKGISDAK
-2847 FSRPNDRRRLGFLEA
+2847 FSRANDRRRLGFLEA

-2871 RGDLAL
+2871 NGALAA

-2885 VVAYAQSFADGVHT
+2885 VVGYAQSFADGVHT
-2899 SIPAPGLGALGAGR
+2899 SIPAPGLGGLGAGR
-2913 GGKDSVLA
+2913 GGRDSQLA

-2928 VGADDIAVISKHDTS
+2928 VGADDIAVVSKHDTS

-2961 LGRSAGAP
+2961 MGRSPGNP
-2969 LLIVSQKSLTGHA
+2969 LFVVSQKTLTGHS

-2987 VFQMMGMCQMLRDGV
+2987 AFQLMGLCQMLRDGV
-3002 IPPNRSLDCVDDELT
+3002 IPPNRSLDCVDDELAT
-3017 SSAHFVWV
+3017 AGHFVWV
-3025 RDTLRLGGKFP
+3025 REPLDLRGKFP
-3036 LKAGLITSL
+3036 LKAGLVTSL

-3050 SGLVAL
+3050 SGLIAL
-3056 VHPQAFVAS
+3056 VHPEAFIAA
-3065 LKPEQRA
+3065 LDPA
-3072 DYQQRAEARLVA
+3072 DRDGYRQRAEQRMLA
-3084 GQRRLMSAIAGGAP
+3084 GQRRLASAIAGGRP
-3098 MYERPADR
+3098 MYEKPADR
-3106 RFGQEVS
+3106 RFNHDEP

-3118 AAMLLNAASR
+3118 AAMLLNADAR
-3128 LGDGDVFAIG
+3128 LGEDDLYVG

>member
-1 MTIYEQDGAPR
+1 MTIYEHHRVSADHDGMTGDASQG
-12 TELGAGSP
+12 TH
-20 SEARGVPAERA
+20 
-31 GSARVQSAPALVD
+31 ALVD
-44 RLTAGESYA
+44 RLAAGEAYA

-75 VESELATLVG
+75 IESELATLVG
-85 EVDVLLEPVAEELV
+85 EADLLLEPVASELV
-99 VVRPIGFHP
+99 VVRPIGFEP

-117 EDPVPSAKQLTSA
+117 EDPVPSTKQLTSA
-130 AVSVPGVLLT
+130 AVSLPGVLLS

-146 ALTRQGLDL
+146 TLARQGMDL
-155 AGTPPVAVV
+155 RTTPPVAVV
-164 GHSQGMLGVESVKAG
+164 GHSQGILAVEALKAAG
-179 GARDIE
+179 ERDVE

-204 GISILGDRPPMVSV
+204 GISVLGDRSPMVSIS
-218 TNADPEQIYRLL
+218 NADPERIYRLL

-251 RAVVI
+251 RSVVI

-267 LYCKQISEKQEADRK
+267 LYCKQISEKEEADRK
-282 NKVRGGAVFAP
+282 NKVRGGDVFAP
-293 VFEPVQVEVGF
+293 AFDAVQVEVGF
-304 HSPRL
+304 HTPRL
-309 ADGIDIVAGWAEK
+309 ADSIDIVGDWAEK
-322 TGLDVDLARELT
+322 VGIDVGLARAMA
-334 EAILVRQVDW
+334 EAILVQPVDW
-344 VDEII
+344 VDEVIR
-349 GVHEAGAR
+349 VHEAGAR

-391 QRNLFTVGAVPEVS
+391 QRNLFTVGAVPEVA
-405 RAWST
+405 RPWSS
-410 YAPSVV
+410 YAPSLVG
-416 QLPDGRVKLSTKFT
+416 LPDGRVKLSTKFT

-473 EIFEARID
+473 PIFNGRVE
-481 ELTGLLE
+481 ELSELLE
-488 PGRGIQFNALFLDP
+488 PGRTYQFNALFLDP

-517 ARQSGAPIDGL
+517 ARQSGAAIDGL
-528 VISAGIPELEDAV
+528 VVSAGIPELEEAV
-541 ELIGELNDIGISHV
+541 ELIEELNEVGITHV

-568 IRIATEVPTRPVIVH
+568 IRIATEVPTKPVIMHV
-583 IEGGRAGGHHSWED
+583 EGGRAGGHHSWED

-610 SRANIT
+610 SRSNIT
-616 VCVGGGIGTPKRAVD
+616 VCVGGGVGTPERAAE

-637 SETYGFPS
+637 AEAYGFPL

-660 LEATTSPSVKQ
+660 LEATTSPSVKR
-671 MLVDTQGT
+671 MLVETQGT

-723 AEAVAKRRDELIA
+723 AEAVAARRDELIA
-736 AMARTAK
+736 AMANTAK
-743 PYFGDVS
+743 PYFGDFG

-756 WLDRY
+756 WLQRY
-761 VALAIGDGDSTADT
+761 VELAIGDGNSTADT
-775 AGPGSPWLADTW
+775 AAPGSLWLADTW
-787 RDRFAR
+787 RERFEQ

-802 HPQDR
+802 HPLDS

-812 LFADTD
+812 LFSD
-818 EHGAR
+818 EA
-823 LLEKPQEAIAVLV
+823 LLENPDEAIAALLA
-836 ERYPDAATVALH
+836 RYPDAETVQLH
-848 PADVSFFNQLCKLV
+848 PADVPFFVTLCKTL

-893 DADQVCIIPGTAAV
+893 DADQVCIIPGTSAV
-907 AGITRIDEPVGE
+907 AGITRLDEPVGE
-919 LLNRF
+919 LLDRF
-924 EQAAVEDTLRGGA
+924 EQAAIDEVLSTGA
-937 QPEAVTSRR
+937 TPTPVTARR
-946 RGRGDLTGPLATVL
+946 QGRIDVCGPLATVL
-960 DAPDVVWAGRMATNP
+960 DAPDVLWAGRTATNP
-975 VHRIAG
+975 VHRIADPG
-981 PREWQVHG
+981 DWQVQHG
-989 DISGPEMPRATHSS
+989 SDEPRATHSS
-1003 TGARLQVSADDQ
+1003 TGARLQTDGDQ

-1021 ISGTWIEIRFT
+1021 IAGVWIDIRFS
-1032 LPANTVDGGAP
+1032 LPASTIDGGIP
-1043 VVRTKDATAAM
+1043 VIRTKDAIEAM
-1054 RAVLAIAAGVDG
+1054 RSVLAIAAGADS
-1066 PDALPRV
+1066 PETLPRV
-1073 HAGTATVT
+1073 HNGTATVT
-1081 AKWNPER
+1081 VQWDPER

-1096 ATFGESLAPGLTTVP
+1096 AIFGEPLAPTLTTVP

-1131 HTGVPVIEGLLSLV
+1131 GAGVPVVEGLLSLV

-1153 VAPLPSVPAELTVTA
+1153 VAALPTVPAELTVTA
-1168 TASMAFDTE
+1168 TASVATDTE
-1177 IGRVVPI
+1177 VGRVVPI

-1189 LKDGQVL
+1189 AADRTVL
-1196 ARLAER
+1196 ATMAER
-1202 FAIRGRTGALELA
+1202 FAIRGRTGAGELT
-1215 DPVRAGGAVSDNATD
+1215 DPLRAGGAVSENATD

-1238 VSVVAPVDMRPFA
+1238 ATLTAPVDMRPFA
-1251 VVSGDHN
+1251 MVSGDHN

-1263 RSAALLAGL
+1263 RAAALLAGL

-1286 QHAVTATDGQARP
+1286 QHVVTATDGQARP

-1316 GDDVDF
+1316 GDEVDF
-1322 RVDRVGIDQGAEVV
+1322 RVDRVGIDQGAEVL
-1336 EVSARVRRGRSE
+1336 EVAARIG
-1348 ATQGAGSASD
+1348 SD

-1378 QGIQYKGMGMEV
+1378 QGIQHKGMGMEV

-1400 WDTADKFTRD
+1400 WDSADKFTRD
-1410 TLGFSVLSVVRD
+1410 TLGFSVLHVVRD
-1422 NPTSIIAS
+1422 NPTSLIAS

-1437 DGVLYLTQFTQV
+1437 EGVLYLTQFTQV

-1465 GAFVED
+1465 GAFVEG

-1487 VTGVYELEA
+1487 VTGIYELEG
-1496 LLEMVFQRGSKM
+1496 LLETVFHRGSKM

-1527 RPSQIDLPD
+1527 RPSQIDLDD
-1536 ADVPAFVADIA
+1536 ADVPGFVQEISA
-1547 ERTGEFLEIVNFN
+1547 RTGEFLEIVNFN
-1560 LRGAQYAIAG
+1560 LRGSQYAIAG
-1570 TVRGLEALE
+1570 TVHGLEALE

-1586 ELAGGRR
+1586 ELVGGRR
-1593 SFILVPGIDVPFHSK
+1593 SFILVPGIDVPFHSR
-1608 VLRVGVAEFRR
+1608 VLRVGVADFRR
-1619 SLDRVLPHDAD
+1619 SLERVMPREAD
-1630 PDLIVGRYI
+1630 PDLIIGRYI
-1639 PNLVPRPFSLDRDFI
+1639 PNLVPRPFTLDRDFI
-1654 QQIRDLVPAEP
+1654 QEIRDLVPAEP

-1673 DTWRREQPREMTRT
+1673 DTWLAERPREMART
-1687 VFIEL
+1687 VVIEL

-1706 QDLLFTEPA
+1706 QDLLFTEVA

-1752 IEVLNAE
+1752 VEVLNAE

-1773 PDLDGSD
+1773 PELDEVD
-1780 DSDAPASDGALK
+1780 DSDAAASDGAPS
-1792 PDVAPAVAPTGAG
+1792 PDVTPAVAPAPAVAPSG
-1805 APSGALKS
+1805 AP
-1813 DVAPAV
+1813 
-1819 APTGAGAPSGALRPD
+1819 RPD
-1834 DIAFDAAD
+1834 DISFDAAD

-1850 SAKMRVDQIEELD
+1850 SAKMRIDQIEQLD

-1923 AINDHLRSAL
+1923 AINDQLRTVL
-1933 GPSGKRPGAIAER
+1933 GPSGKRPAAIAER
-1946 VKKFWELGDGWAKHV
+1946 VTKTWELGQGWVKHV
-1961 TIEVALGTREGS
+1961 TVEVALGTREGT
-1973 SVRGGPLGGLH
+1973 SVRGGAMGNLH
-1984 DGALTDG
+1984 EGALADA
-1991 AAVEKVIDAAVAAVA
+1991 AAVDTAIDAAVAAVA
-2006 ARRGTAM
+2006 ARRGIAV
-2013 ALPSSGAGGATVDA
+2013 ALPSTGGGGGATVDA
-2027 AALSEFTEQITGRD
+2027 AALGEFTEQITGRD
-2041 GVLASAARLVLNQLG
+2041 GVLASAARLVLGQLG
-2056 LDDPVSAPAGSI
+2056 LNDPVNVPPTAN
-2068 AATEADLVDLVSAE
+2068 DAE
-2082 LGSDWPRL
+2082 LIDLITTELGADWPRL

-2102 FDDRWASAREELV
+2102 FDDRWASAREDLV
-2115 KLWLLDD
+2115 KLWLIDD
-2122 GEIDADWARLS
+2122 DEANADWARLS
-2133 ERFEGAGHVVAMQA
+2133 ERFEGAGHVVATQA
-2147 TWWQGKSLAAGR
+2147 TWWQGKALAAGR

-2168 IAGGAENPDKG
+2168 IAAGAENPANG
-2179 PHSDEVAVV
+2179 HYCDEVAVV

-2196 ATSVVGRLLAGGAT
+2196 AASVVGRLLDGGAT
-2210 VVATTSRL
+2210 VIATTSKL

-2223 AFYRNLYRDHA
+2223 AFYRTLYRDHA
-2234 RYGAA
+2234 RFGAS

-2244 ANMASYTDID
+2244 ANMASYSDID
-2254 ALVEWIGHEQTE
+2254 ALAEWIGNEQTE

-2278 LTPTLLFPFA
+2278 QTPTLLFPFA
-2288 APRVTGDLSE
+2288 APRVVGDLSE
-2298 AGSRAEMEM
+2298 AGSRSEMEM

-2363 VTRWNAESSWAQ
+2363 VTRWGAESSWAQ

-2383 IGWTRGTGLMGR
+2383 IGWTRGTGLMGH
-2395 NDAIVDAVEEA
+2395 NDAIVSAVEEA
-2406 GVTTYSTDEMAAMLL
+2406 GVTTYSTDQMADLL
-2421 QLCTVEARAAAAHT
+2421 LGLCDIESKAAAAT
-2435 PVKADLTGGLGEAKL
+2435 APIKVDFTGGLGDAKL
-2450 DMAALAA
+2450 DMAELAA
-2457 KAREQAASESDTE
+2457 KAREEITAEAATDDDIERRGNRGTV
-2470 APEVGIGKAIS
+2470 A
-2481 ALPSPPRGYLP
+2481 ALPSPPRGFTP
-2492 APPPPWADLDLD
+2492 APPPVWNHLDVD
-2504 PADLVVIVGGAE
+2504 PSELVVIVGGAE

-2542 LAWTTGLIRWEDDPQ
+2542 LAWTTGLIKWEDDPT
-2557 PGWYDSESGD
+2557 PGWYDTASGD
-2567 LVDESEL
+2567 LIDEAEL
-2574 VERYHDTVVR
+2574 VERYHDVVVER
-2584 RCGIREF
+2584 VGIREF

-2604 LLVSVFLDKDFT
+2604 VLVSVFLDKDFT
-2616 FVVSSEADARA
+2616 FVVSSEADARGFA
-2627 FVQFDPEHTV
+2627 QFDTEHTV
-2637 VRPVSESGD
+2637 VRPVPDSSD

-2661 KTKLSRTVGAQIPT
+2661 KAKLSRTVGAQIPT
-2675 GFNPTVYGLSQDMAN
+2675 GFDPTVFGISQDMAN
-2690 STDRVALWNIVA
+2690 SVDRVALWNIVA

-2751 NKPNDILQEVLPNVV
+2751 TKPNDILQEVLPNVV
-2766 AAHVIQSYVGSYGAM
+2766 AAHVVQSYIGSYGAM
-2781 VHPVGACAT
+2781 IHPVGACAT

-2799 DKIRVGKAEL
+2799 DKIRLGKAEL

-2814 FDDLTLEAV
+2814 FDDLTLEAI
-2823 IGFGDMAATADTAMM
+2823 IGFGDMAATADTSMM
-2838 RGRGIHDSK
+2838 RGRGISDAR

-2871 RGDLAL
+2871 RGDLAV

-2885 VVAYAQSFADGVHT
+2885 VVGYAQSFADGVHT

-2913 GGKDSVLA
+2913 GGKDSALA

-2928 VGADDIAVISKHDTS
+2928 VGADDVAVISKHDTS

-2961 LGRSAGAP
+2961 LGRSDGAP
-2969 LLIVSQKSLTGHA
+2969 LFIVSQKNLTGHA

-2987 VFQMMGMCQMLRDGV
+2987 VFQMMGLCQILRDGV
-3002 IPPNRSLDCVDDELT
+3002 IPPNRSLDCVDDELA

-3025 RDTLRLGGKFP
+3025 RDTLRLGEKFP
-3036 LKAGLITSL
+3036 LKAGLVTSL

-3056 VHPQAFVAS
+3056 VHPEAFLAT
-3065 LKPEQRA
+3065 LDAEQRA
-3072 DYQQRAEARLVA
+3072 DYQRRADARLLA
-3084 GQRRLMSAIAGGAP
+3084 GQRRLSSAIAGGRP

-3106 RFGQEVS
+3106 RFDHEVP

-3118 AAMLLNAASR
+3118 AAMLLDPEAR
-3128 LGDGDVFAIG
+3128 LGEDDVYLQ

>member
-1 MTIYEQDGAPR
+1 VTIHEHDR
-12 TELGAGSP
+12 VS
-20 SEARGVPAERA
+20 AERDEN
-31 GSARVQSAPALVD
+31 GSHNTHALVD
-44 RLTAGESYA
+44 RLTSGEPYA

-75 VESELATLVG
+75 IETDLATLVG
-85 EVDVLLEPVAEELV
+85 EVELLLEPVAKELV
-99 VVRPIGFHP
+99 VVRPIGFEP
-108 LRWVRALAA
+108 LQWVRALAA
-117 EDPVPSAKQLTSA
+117 EDPVPAEKHLTSA
-130 AVSVPGVLLT
+130 AVSIPGVLLT
-140 QIAAVR
+140 QIAAGR
-146 ALTRQGLDL
+146 ALARQGMDWV
-155 AGTPPVAVV
+155 ATPPVAVA
-164 GHSQGMLGVESVKAG
+164 GHSQGVLAVEAFKAA

-204 GISILGDRPPMVSV
+204 GISVLGDRPPMVSV
-218 TNADPEQIYRLL
+218 TNADPERIRRLL
-230 EDFSQD
+230 DEFAQD

-251 RAVVI
+251 RSVVI

-267 LYCKQISEKQEADRK
+267 LYCQQISEKEEADRK
-282 NKVRGGAVFAP
+282 NKIRGGDVFAP
-293 VFEPVQVEVGF
+293 VFDPVRVEVGF
-304 HSPRL
+304 HTPRL
-309 ADGIDIVAGWAEK
+309 ADGIDIVGTWAEMV
-322 TGLDVDLARELT
+322 GLDVASARELT
-334 EAILVRQVDW
+334 EAILVRGVDW
-344 VDEII
+344 VNEITR
-349 GVHEAGAR
+349 VHQAGAR

-391 QRNLFTVGAVPEVS
+391 QRNLFTIGAVPEVA
-405 RAWST
+405 RAWSS
-410 YAPSVV
+410 YAPTVV
-416 QLPDGRVKLSTKFT
+416 CLPDGRVKLSTKFT

-473 EIFEARID
+473 EIFANRIE
-481 ELTGLLE
+481 ELSGLLE
-488 PGRGIQFNALFLDP
+488 SGRTFQFNALFLDP

-517 ARQSGAPIDGL
+517 ARQSGAAIDGL
-528 VISAGIPELEDAV
+528 VVSAGIPDLEEAV
-541 ELIGELNDIGISHV
+541 ELIAELNDVGISHV
-555 VFKPGTVEQIRSV
+555 VFKPGTIEQIRSV
-568 IRIATEVPTRPVIVH
+568 IRIATEVPTKPVIMHV
-583 IEGGRAGGHHSWED
+583 EGGRAGGHHSWED

-610 SRANIT
+610 SRPNIT
-616 VCVGGGIGTPKRAVD
+616 VCVGGGIGTPERAAD

-637 SETYGFPS
+637 AQGYGFPL
-645 MPVDGILVGTAAMAT
+645 MPIDGILVGTAAMAT
-660 LEATTSPSVKQ
+660 QESTTSPSVKR

-679 DQWISAGKAQGGM
+679 DRWISAGKAQGGM

-698 LGADIHEIDNAASRC
+698 LGADIHEIDNTASRC

-723 AEAVAKRRDELIA
+723 AEAVAERRDEIIA
-736 AMARTAK
+736 AMANTAK
-743 PYFGDVS
+743 PYFGDVG

-756 WLDRY
+756 WLQRY
-761 VALAIGDGDSTADT
+761 VELTIGEGNSTADT
-775 AGPGSPWLADTW
+775 AAPGSPWLADTW
-787 RDRFAR
+787 RDRFEQ

-802 HPQDR
+802 HPQDHGR
-807 GPIET
+807 IES
-812 LFADTD
+812 LFDGSD
-818 EHGAR
+818 EQGVR
-823 LLEKPQEAIAVLV
+823 LLENPDAAIASLLAH
-836 ERYPDAATVALH
+836 YPDAESVQLH
-848 PADVSFFNQLCKLV
+848 PADVPFFVTLCKTL

-893 DADQVCIIPGTAAV
+893 DADQVCIIPGTASV
-907 AGITRIDEPVGE
+907 AGITRMDEPVGE
-919 LLNRF
+919 LLDRF
-924 EQAAVEDTLRGGA
+924 EQAAIDEVLGA
-937 QPEAVTSRR
+937 GAEPKAVRSRR
-946 RGRGDLTGPLATVL
+946 LGRPDVTGPLAVVL
-960 DAPDVVWAGRMATNP
+960 DAPDVVWAGRITTNP
-975 VHRIAG
+975 VHRIAD
-981 PREWQVHG
+981 PADWLVH
-989 DISGPEMPRATHSS
+989 DGPESLRATHSS
-1003 TGARLQVSADDQ
+1003 TGARLQVKPDDSARAGNEQ

-1021 ISGTWIEIRFT
+1021 VSGVWVDIPFT
-1032 LPANTVDGGAP
+1032 LHANTVDGGIP
-1043 VVRTKDATAAM
+1043 VVSTEDATTAM
-1054 RAVLAIAAGVDG
+1054 RAVLAIAAGVNG
-1066 PDALPRV
+1066 PEFLPQVTDA
-1073 HAGTATVT
+1073 TATVT
-1081 AKWNPER
+1081 VDWDPER

-1096 ATFGESLAPGLTTVP
+1096 ATFGEPLAPSLTTVP
-1111 DALVGR
+1111 DALVGL
-1117 CWPAVFAAIGSAVT
+1117 CWPAVFATIGSAVT
-1131 HTGVPVIEGLLSLV
+1131 EAGVPVVEGLLSLV
-1145 HLDHAAHL
+1145 HLDHVAH
-1153 VAPLPSVPAELTVTA
+1153 VVGKLPTVPAQFTVTA
-1168 TASMAFDTE
+1168 TASPATDTDM
-1177 IGRVVPI
+1177 GRVVPV

-1189 LKDGQVL
+1189 DAKGTVIATLE
-1196 ARLAER
+1196 ER
-1202 FAIRGRTGALELA
+1202 FAILGRTGAAELT
-1215 DPVRAGGAVSDNATD
+1215 DPVRAGSAVSENATD

-1238 VSVVAPVDMRPFA
+1238 VTLTAPVDMRPFA

-1263 RSAALLAGL
+1263 RAAALLAGL

-1316 GDDVDF
+1316 GDEVDF
-1322 RVDRVGIDQGAEVV
+1322 RVDRVGIDQGAEVL
-1336 EVSARVRRGRSE
+1336 EVAARVG
-1348 ATQGAGSASD
+1348 SD

-1378 QGIQYKGMGMEV
+1378 QGIQHKGMGMDV

-1400 WDTADKFTRD
+1400 WDEADKFTRA
-1410 TLGFSVLSVVRD
+1410 TLGFSVLHVVRD

-1430 GVHYHHP
+1430 GVHYNHP
-1437 DGVLYLTQFTQV
+1437 DGVLFLTQFTQV

-1465 GAFVED
+1465 GAFVEG

-1487 VTGVYELEA
+1487 VSGIFELEA
-1496 LLEMVFQRGSKM
+1496 LLEAVFHRGSKM

-1536 ADVPAFVADIA
+1536 DEVPAFVGEIA

-1560 LRGAQYAIAG
+1560 LRGSQYAIAG

-1586 ELAGGRR
+1586 EITGGKR
-1593 SFILVPGIDVPFHSK
+1593 SFILVPGIDVPFHSR

-1619 SLDRVLPHDAD
+1619 SLERLMPRDKD
-1630 PDLIVGRYI
+1630 PDLIIGRYI
-1639 PNLVPRPFSLDRDFI
+1639 PNLVPRPFTLDRDFI
-1654 QQIRDLVPAEP
+1654 QEIRDLVPAEP

-1673 DTWRREQPREMTRT
+1673 DTWRAERPREMART

-1706 QDLLFTEPA
+1706 QDLLFIEEA

-1733 TVAGLAANTLKL
+1733 TVTGLATNTLKL

-1752 IEVLNAE
+1752 VEVLNAE

-1767 TDTDPE
+1767 NDTDPAPE
-1773 PDLDGSD
+1773 PEDEQP
-1780 DSDAPASDGALK
+1780 APAESIAAEAA
-1792 PDVAPAVAPTGAG
+1792 PSAEAAPAPAPA
-1805 APSGALKS
+1805 APSGA
-1813 DVAPAV
+1813 A
-1819 APTGAGAPSGALRPD
+1819 RPD
-1834 DIAFDAAD
+1834 DIVFDAAD
-1842 ATLALIAL
+1842 ATLALIGL
-1850 SAKMRVDQIEELD
+1850 SAKMRIDQIEELD

-1890 AIDGAAEADLAGLRA
+1890 AIDGAAEADLAGLRS

-1923 AINDHLRSAL
+1923 AINDQLRTVL
-1933 GPSGKRPGAIAER
+1933 GPSGKRPAAITER
-1946 VKKFWELGDGWAKHV
+1946 VKKTWELGDGWAKHV
-1961 TIEVALGTREGS
+1961 TVEVALGTREGT
-1973 SVRGGPLGGLH
+1973 SVRGGAMGHLH
-1984 DGALTDG
+1984 EGALADAG
-1991 AAVEKVIDAAVAAVA
+1991 SVDKVIDAAVASVA
-2006 ARRGTAM
+2006 ARRGISV
-2013 ALPSSGAGGATVDA
+2013 ALPSAGGGGGATIDA
-2027 AALSEFTEQITGRD
+2027 AALSEFTDQITGRD
-2041 GVLASAARLVLNQLG
+2041 GVLASAARLVLGQLG
-2056 LDDPVSAPAGSI
+2056 LDDPVSALPTASDAELI
-2068 AATEADLVDLVSAE
+2068 DLVTAE
-2082 LGSDWPRL
+2082 LGPDWPRL
-2090 VAPVFDG
+2090 VAPVFDA
-2097 KKAVV
+2097 KKAVL
-2102 FDDRWASAREELV
+2102 FDDRWASAREDLV
-2115 KLWLLDD
+2115 RLWLTDEGD
-2122 GEIDADWARLS
+2122 IDADWVRLS
-2133 ERFEGAGHVVAMQA
+2133 QRFEGAGHVVATQA

-2168 IAGGAENPDKG
+2168 IAAGAENPDPG
-2179 PHSDEVAVV
+2179 PYSSEIALV

-2196 ATSVVGRLLAGGAT
+2196 AASVVARLLDGGAT
-2210 VVATTSRL
+2210 VIATTSKL
-2218 DDERL
+2218 DEERL
-2223 AFYRNLYRDHA
+2223 AFYRKLYRDHA

-2244 ANMASYTDID
+2244 ANMASYSDID
-2254 ALVEWIGHEQTE
+2254 ALVEWVGTEQTE

-2278 LTPTLLFPFA
+2278 QTPTLLFPFA
-2288 APRVTGDLSE
+2288 APRVVGDLSE
-2298 AGSRAEMEM
+2298 AGSRSEMEM

-2316 LIGGLSRIGAERDIA
+2316 LIGGLSKIGAERDIA

-2350 GAYGEAKSALDAV
+2350 GAYGEAKSALDALV
-2363 VTRWNAESSWAQ
+2363 SRWQAESSWAS

-2383 IGWTRGTGLMGR
+2383 IGWTRGTGLMGH
-2395 NDAIVDAVEEA
+2395 NDAIVSAVEEA

-2421 QLCTVEARAAAAHT
+2421 NLCDVESKVAAASA
-2435 PVKADLTGGLGEAKL
+2435 PIKADLTGGLGDADL
-2450 DMAALAA
+2450 DMAELAA
-2457 KAREQAASESDTE
+2457 KAREDMSAEAADDDVETE
-2470 APEVGIGKAIS
+2470 GTIA
-2481 ALPSPPRGYLP
+2481 ALPSPPRGYSP
-2492 APPPPWADLDLD
+2492 APPPVWDDLDVD

-2542 LAWTTGLIRWEDDPQ
+2542 LAWTTGLVRWEDDPQ
-2557 PGWYDSESGD
+2557 PGWYDTESGE
-2567 LVDESEL
+2567 LIDESEL
-2574 VERYHDTVVR
+2574 VERYHDTVVQ

-2591 VDDGAIDPDHASP
+2591 ADDGAIDPDHASP
-2604 LLVSVFLDKDFT
+2604 LLVSVFLEKDFA

-2627 FVQFDPEHTV
+2627 FVEFDPEHTV
-2637 VRPVSESGD
+2637 IRPVPDSSD
-2646 WQVTRKA
+2646 WQVIRKA

-2661 KTKLSRTVGAQIPT
+2661 KTKLSRVVGGQVPT
-2675 GFNPTVYGLSQDMAN
+2675 GFDPTVWGISPDMAT
-2690 STDRVALWNIVA
+2690 SIDRLAVWNIVA
-2702 TVDAFLSSGFTPTEL
+2702 TVDAFLSAGFSPAEV
-2717 MRWVHPGLVASTQGT
+2717 MRYVHPSLVANTMGT
-2732 GMGGM
+2732 GMGGG

-2751 NKPNDILQEVLPNVV
+2751 NKPNDIFQEVLPNIV
-2766 AAHVIQSYVGSYGAM
+2766 AAHVVQSYVGSYGAM
-2781 VHPVGACAT
+2781 IHPVAACAT

-2799 DKIRVGKAEL
+2799 DKIRLGKAEL

-2814 FDDLTLEAV
+2814 IDDLTLEGI
-2823 IGFGDMAATADTAMM
+2823 IGFGDMAATADTGMM

-2847 FSRPNDRRRLGFLEA
+2847 FSRPNDRRRLGFVEA

-2885 VVAYAQSFADGVHT
+2885 VVAFAQSFGDGVHT

-2913 GGKDSVLA
+2913 GGKDSPLA
-2921 RSLAKLG
+2921 RALARLG
-2928 VGADDIAVISKHDTS
+2928 VAADDIAVISKHDTS

-2969 LLIVSQKSLTGHA
+2969 LFVVSQKSLTGHA

-2987 VFQMMGMCQMLRDGV
+2987 VFQMMGLCQMLRDGV
-3002 IPPNRSLDCVDDELT
+3002 IPPNRSLDCVDDELAG
-3017 SSAHFVWV
+3017 SAHFVWV
-3025 RDTLRLGGKFP
+3025 RDTLRLAGKFP
-3036 LKAGLITSL
+3036 LKAGMLTSL

-3056 VHPQAFVAS
+3056 VHPQAFIAS
-3065 LKPEQRA
+3065 LDPDQRA
-3072 DYQQRAEARLVA
+3072 DYQRRAGARLLT
-3084 GQRRLMSAIAGGAP
+3084 GQRRLASAIAGGAP

-3106 RFGQEVS
+3106 RFDHHAP

-3118 AAMLLNAASR
+3118 AAMLLNPAAR
-3128 LGDGDVFAIG
+3128 LGDDEAYVG

>member
-1 MTIYEQDGAPR
+1 VTIHEHGRVSADRDGSGP
-12 TELGAGSP
+12 
-20 SEARGVPAERA
+20 
-31 GSARVQSAPALVD
+31 QSTHALVD
-44 RLTAGESYA
+44 RLAAGEPYA

-75 VESELATLVG
+75 IETDLATLVG
-85 EVDVLLEPVAEELV
+85 EVELLLEPVAKELV
-99 VVRPIGFHP
+99 VVRPIGFEP

-117 EDPVPSAKQLTSA
+117 EDPVPSDKHLTSA

-140 QIAAVR
+140 QIAAIR
-146 ALTRQGLDL
+146 ALSRQGLDL
-155 AGTPPVAVV
+155 VETPPVAVA
-164 GHSQGMLGVESVKAG
+164 GHSQGVLAVEALKAG
-179 GARDIE
+179 GARDVE
-185 LLALAQ
+185 LLAMAQ

-204 GISILGDRPPMVSV
+204 GISILGDRSPMVSV
-218 TNADPEQIYRLL
+218 TNADPERIRHLL
-230 EDFSQD
+230 EEFAQD

-251 RAVVI
+251 RSVVI

-267 LYCKQISEKQEADRK
+267 LYCQQISEKEEADRK
-282 NKVRGGAVFAP
+282 NKLRGGDVFAP
-293 VFEPVQVEVGF
+293 VFDAVQVEVGF
-304 HSPRL
+304 HTPRL
-309 ADGIDIVAGWAEK
+309 ADGIDIVGNWAEK
-322 TGLDVDLARELT
+322 VGLDVELARHLT
-334 EAILVRQVDW
+334 DAILVSGVDW
-344 VDEII
+344 VEEITR
-349 GVHEAGAR
+349 VHDAGAR

-391 QRNLFTVGAVPEVS
+391 QRNLFTVGATPEVA
-405 RAWST
+405 RAWSS
-410 YAPSVV
+410 YAPTAVR
-416 QLPDGRVKLSTKFT
+416 LPDGRVKLSTKFT

-473 EIFEARID
+473 EIFADRTD
-481 ELTGLLE
+481 QLSGLLE
-488 PGRGIQFNALFLDP
+488 PGRTYQFNTLFLDP

-517 ARQSGAPIDGL
+517 ARQSGAAVDGL
-528 VISAGIPELEDAV
+528 VISAGIPDLEEAV
-541 ELIGELNDIGISHV
+541 DLIHELNDVGISHV
-555 VFKPGTVEQIRSV
+555 VFKPGTIEQIRSV
-568 IRIATEVPTRPVIVH
+568 IRIATEVATKPVIVH

-616 VCVGGGIGTPKRAVD
+616 VCVGGGIGTPERAAE

-637 SETYGFPS
+637 SQSYGFPS
-645 MPVDGILVGTAAMAT
+645 MPIDGILVGTAAMAT
-660 LEATTSPSVKQ
+660 LEATTSPSVKR
-671 MLVDTQGT
+671 MLVETNGT
-679 DQWISAGKAQGGM
+679 DQWIGAGKAQGGM

-698 LGADIHEIDNAASRC
+698 LGADIHEIDNSASRC

-723 AEAVAKRRDELIA
+723 ADAVAERRDEIIA
-736 AMARTAK
+736 AMANTAK
-743 PYFGDVS
+743 PYFGDVK

-756 WLDRY
+756 WLRRY
-761 VALAIGDGDSTADT
+761 VELAIGEGDSTADT
-775 AGPGSPWLADTW
+775 ASPGSPWLADTW
-787 RDRFAR
+787 RDRFQQ

-802 HPQDR
+802 HAQDH
-807 GPIET
+807 GPIDT
-812 LFADTD
+812 LYND
-818 EHGAR
+818 EA
-823 LLEKPQEAIAVLV
+823 LLENPEAAIAALLAG
-836 ERYPDAATVALH
+836 YPDADTAVLH
-848 PADVSFFNQLCKLV
+848 PADVPFFVTLCKTL

-907 AGITRIDEPVGE
+907 AGITRLDEPVGE
-919 LLNRF
+919 LLDRF
-924 EQAAVEDTLRGGA
+924 EQAAVDEVLESGA
-937 QPEAVTSRR
+937 EPKAVRSRR
-946 RGRGDLTGPLATVL
+946 LGRPDVTGPLAVVL
-960 DAPDVVWAGRMATNP
+960 DAPDVLWAGRTTTNP
-975 VHRIAG
+975 VHRIAE
-981 PREWQVHG
+981 PAEWLVH
-989 DISGPEMPRATHSS
+989 DGPESQRATHSS
-1003 TGARLQVSADDQ
+1003 TGARLQVNPDGEH

-1021 ISGTWIEIRFT
+1021 ISGVWIDIPFT
-1032 LPANTVDGGAP
+1032 LRANTIDGGIP
-1043 VVRTKDATAAM
+1043 MVSTDDAATAM

-1066 PDALPRV
+1066 PEFLPPV
-1073 HAGTATVT
+1073 TDGTATATVD
-1081 AKWNPER
+1081 WDPER

-1096 ATFGESLAPGLTTVP
+1096 ATFGEPLAPSLTTVP
-1111 DALVGR
+1111 DALVGH
-1117 CWPAVFAAIGSAVT
+1117 CWPAVFATIGSAIT
-1131 HTGVPVIEGLLSLV
+1131 EAGVPVVEGLLSLV
-1145 HLDHAAHL
+1145 HLDHAADM
-1153 VAPLPSVPAELTVTA
+1153 VGRLPATPAQLTVAA
-1168 TASMAFDTE
+1168 TASAAIDTDM
-1177 IGRVVPI
+1177 GRVVPV
-1184 SVTVA
+1184 SVTVTGP
-1189 LKDGQVL
+1189 DG
-1196 ARLAER
+1196 ATIATLAER
-1202 FAIRGRTGALELA
+1202 FAILGRTGAAELT
-1215 DPVRAGGAVSDNATD
+1215 DPVRAGGAVSENATD

-1238 VSVVAPVDMRPFA
+1238 VSITSPVDMRPFA

-1263 RSAALLAGL
+1263 RAAALLAGL

-1286 QHAVTATDGQARP
+1286 QHAVTAADGQARP
-1299 PARLIGWTARF
+1299 PARMVGWTARF

-1316 GDDVDF
+1316 GDQVDF
-1322 RVDRVGIDQGAEVV
+1322 RVDRVGIDQGAEIL
-1336 EVSARVRRGRSE
+1336 EVTAKIG
-1348 ATQGAGSASD
+1348 TD
-1358 LVMSATARLAAPKT
+1358 LVMSATARLAAPRT

-1378 QGIQYKGMGMEV
+1378 QGIQHKGMGMEV

-1410 TLGFSVLSVVRD
+1410 TLGFSVLHVVRD

-1430 GVHYHHP
+1430 GVHYNHP
-1437 DGVLYLTQFTQV
+1437 EGVLYLTQFTQV

-1487 VTGVYELEA
+1487 VTGIYKLEA
-1496 LLEMVFQRGSKM
+1496 LLEMVFHRGSKM

-1536 ADVPAFVADIA
+1536 DEVTDFVAEIA
-1547 ERTGEFLEIVNFN
+1547 ANTGEFLEIVNFN
-1560 LRGAQYAIAG
+1560 LRGSQYAIAG

-1586 ELAGGRR
+1586 EISGGKR
-1593 SFILVPGIDVPFHSK
+1593 SFILVPGIDVPFHSR
-1608 VLRVGVAEFRR
+1608 VLRVGVADFRR
-1619 SLDRVLPHDAD
+1619 SLERVMPRDKD
-1630 PDLIVGRYI
+1630 PDIIIGRYI
-1639 PNLVPRPFSLDRDFI
+1639 PNLVPRPFTLDRDFI
-1654 QQIRDLVPAEP
+1654 QEIRDLVPAEP

-1673 DTWRREQPREMTRT
+1673 DSWLRDRPRDMART
-1687 VFIEL
+1687 VLIEL

-1706 QDLLFTEPA
+1706 QDLLFIEEA
-1715 AGGLGVERFVEI
+1715 ASGLGVERFVEI
-1727 GVKSSP
+1727 GVKTAP

-1752 IEVLNAE
+1752 VEVLNAE

-1767 TDTDPE
+1767 NDTDPE
-1773 PDLDGSD
+1773 PEPD
-1780 DSDAPASDGALK
+1780 DASEPAAESAAAEGAASVQAAPA
-1792 PDVAPAVAPTGAG
+1792 PTPT
-1805 APSGALKS
+1805 APSGA
-1813 DVAPAV
+1813 A
-1819 APTGAGAPSGALRPD
+1819 PD
-1834 DIAFDAAD
+1834 DIGFDAAD

-1850 SAKMRVDQIEELD
+1850 SAKMRIDQIEQLD

-1923 AINDHLRSAL
+1923 AINDQLKTVL
-1933 GPSGKRPGAIAER
+1933 GPSGKRPAAITER
-1946 VKKFWELGDGWAKHV
+1946 VTKTWELGAGWAKHV
-1961 TIEVALGTREGS
+1961 TVEVALGTREGT
-1973 SVRGGPLGGLH
+1973 SVRGGAMGHLH
-1984 DGALTDG
+1984 EGALTDAG
-1991 AAVEKVIDAAVAAVA
+1991 SVDKVVDAAVAAVA
-2006 ARRGTAM
+2006 ARQGISV
-2013 ALPSSGAGGATVDA
+2013 ALPSAGGGGGATVDA
-2027 AALSEFTEQITGRD
+2027 AALSEFTDQITGRD
-2041 GVLASAARLVLNQLG
+2041 GVLASAARLVLGQLG
-2056 LDDPVSAPAGSI
+2056 LDEPAGALP
-2068 AATEADLVDLVSAE
+2068 AATDAELIDLVTGE
-2082 LGSDWPRL
+2082 LGADWPRL
-2090 VAPVFDG
+2090 VAPVFDS

-2102 FDDRWASAREELV
+2102 FDDRWASAREDLV
-2115 KLWLLDD
+2115 KLWLSDEGD
-2122 GEIDADWARLS
+2122 IDSDWLRLS
-2133 ERFEGAGHVVAMQA
+2133 ERFEGAGHVVATQA

-2168 IAGGAENPDKG
+2168 IAAGAENPDPG
-2179 PHSDEVAVV
+2179 PHSSEIAVV

-2196 ATSVVGRLLAGGAT
+2196 AASVAARLLDGGAT
-2210 VVATTSRL
+2210 VIATTSKL
-2218 DDERL
+2218 DEERL
-2223 AFYRNLYRDHA
+2223 AFYRALYRDHA
-2234 RYGAA
+2234 RYGAT
-2239 LWVVA
+2239 LWVLA
-2244 ANMASYTDID
+2244 ANMASYSDID
-2254 ALVEWIGHEQTE
+2254 ALVEWVGNEQIE
-2266 SLGPQSIHIKDA
+2266 SLGPQSIHVKDA
-2278 LTPTLLFPFA
+2278 QTPTLLFPFA
-2288 APRVTGDLSE
+2288 APRVVGDLSE
-2298 AGSRAEMEM
+2298 AGSRSEMEM

-2316 LIGGLSRIGAERDIA
+2316 LIAGLSTIGAERDIA

-2350 GAYGEAKSALDAV
+2350 GAYGEAKSALDALV
-2363 VTRWNAESSWAQ
+2363 SRWHAESSWAA

-2383 IGWTRGTGLMGR
+2383 IGWTRGTGLMGH
-2395 NDAIVDAVEEA
+2395 NDAIVTAVEEA
-2406 GVTTYSTDEMAAMLL
+2406 GVTTYSTDQMAAMLL
-2421 QLCTVEARAAAAHT
+2421 SLCDVESKVAAAGK
-2435 PVKADLTGGLGEAKL
+2435 PIEADLTGGLGEANL
-2450 DMAALAA
+2450 DMAELAA
-2457 KAREQAASESDTE
+2457 KAREQATSASDDEAEDTAAE
-2470 APEVGIGKAIS
+2470 GTIA
-2481 ALPSPPRGYLP
+2481 ALPSPPRGYTP
-2492 APPPPWADLDLD
+2492 APPPEWDDLDVD

-2557 PGWYDSESGD
+2557 PGWYDTASGD
-2567 LVDESEL
+2567 LVDEAEL
-2574 VERYHDTVVR
+2574 VERYHDAVVER
-2584 RCGIREF
+2584 TGIREF

-2604 LLVSVFLDKDFT
+2604 LLVSVFLDKDFS

-2627 FVQFDPEHTV
+2627 FAEFDPEHTAI
-2637 VRPVSESGD
+2637 RPVPDSAD
-2646 WQVTRKA
+2646 WQVVRKA

-2675 GFNPTVYGLSQDMAN
+2675 GFDPTVWGISPDMA
-2690 STDRVALWNIVA
+2690 SSIDRVAVWNIIA
-2702 TVDAFLSSGFTPTEL
+2702 TVDAFLSAGFSPTEL
-2717 MRWVHPGLVASTQGT
+2717 MRWVHPSLVASTQGT

-2766 AAHVIQSYVGSYGAM
+2766 AAHVVQSYVGSYGSM
-2781 VHPVGACAT
+2781 IHPVAACAT

-2799 DKIRVGKAEL
+2799 DKIRLGKAEL
-2809 VVAGG
+2809 VVTGG
-2814 FDDLTLEAV
+2814 LDDLTLEAI
-2823 IGFGDMAATADTAMM
+2823 IGFGDMAATADTEMM
-2838 RGRGIHDSK
+2838 RGRGVHDSK
-2847 FSRPNDRRRLGFLEA
+2847 FSRPNDRRRLGFVEA

-2885 VVAYAQSFADGVHT
+2885 VVAYAQSFGDGVHT

-2921 RSLAKLG
+2921 RELAKLG

-2961 LGRSAGAP
+2961 LGRSEGAP
-2969 LLIVSQKSLTGHA
+2969 LFIVSQKSLTGHA

-2987 VFQMMGMCQMLRDGV
+2987 VFQMMGLCQMLRDGV
-3002 IPPNRSLDCVDDELT
+3002 IPPNRSLDCVDDELAG
-3017 SSAHFVWV
+3017 SAHFVWV

-3036 LKAGLITSL
+3036 LKAGMLTSL

-3056 VHPQAFVAS
+3056 VHPQAFIAS
-3065 LKPEQRA
+3065 LDPEQREDYRERA
-3072 DYQQRAEARLVA
+3072 DARLLA
-3084 GQRRLMSAIAGGAP
+3084 GQRRLVSAIAGGEP
-3098 MYERPADR
+3098 MYQRPPDR
-3106 RFGQEVS
+3106 RFDHDS
-3113 EKRQE
+3113 PEKRQE
-3118 AAMLLNAASR
+3118 AMMLLNEAAR
-3128 LGDGDVFAIG
+3128 LGEDEAYTG